1 MLRSFFHWKVFVNLI
16 VALVIFVGVVWLT
29 FRWLEFHTNH
39 GEEIQVPN
47 VVNMKVHQA
56 IEVLDD
62 QGLEYEVDSF
72 KYDPKFKPYQVLQ
85 IYPSPGSRVKDG
97 RTIVLKVNPKTYAPV
112 AVPDVLDRY
121 KYLAFRKFDLLGL
134 KVGDT
139 IYEPNIQKDAVIR
152 MMFNGRTIKP
162 GEKVPMFSTLDLVIG
177 SGPMRNVVIPNL
189 VGRTVAEAKAIIA
202 QNYFEVGLVEHED
215 GQNNDSDI
223 IYYQDP
229 ASGSVR
235 DQGMQIDL
243 WASKKTPAEM
253 QSKIQKLNSIYKTT
267 DDNVVSEPSDNQFI
281 PVPSEEPVYTTPKP
295 PVEKPKTTTSTNNT
309 KPAEEKPA
317 KKVIIE

>member
-47 VVNMKVHQA
+47 VVNMKVQQA

-62 QGLEYEVDSF
+62 QGLEYEVDSG
-72 KYDPKFKPYQVLQ
+72 KYDPKFKPLQVLK
-85 IYPSPGSRVKDG
+85 IYPHPGSRVKDG
-97 RTIVLKVNPKTYAPV
+97 RAILLKVNPKTYAPV

-152 MMFNGRTIKP
+152 MMFNGRVIKP

-189 VGRTVAEAKAIIA
+189 VGRTVAEAKAIIT
-202 QNYFEVGLVEHED
+202 QNYFEVGLVEYED

-253 QSKIQKLNSIYKTT
+253 QSKIQKLNSIYRTT
-267 DDNVVSEPSDNQFI
+267 DINNMPEP
-281 PVPSEEPVYTTPKP
+281 EEPVNTTPKP
-295 PVEKPKTTTSTNNT
+295 PVEKPKTTTNTNNTKPTET

-317 KKVIIE
+317 KKVIVE

>member
-1 MLRSFFHWKVFVNLI
+1 MLLPVNKHN
-16 VALVIFVGVVWLT
+16 WL
-29 FRWLEFHTNH
+29 L
-39 GEEIQVPN
+39 
-47 VVNMKVHQA
+47 
-56 IEVLDD
+56 L
-62 QGLEYEVDSF
+62 
-72 KYDPKFKPYQVLQ
+72 
-85 IYPSPGSRVKDG
+85 
-97 RTIVLKVNPKTYAPV
+97 PV

-152 MMFNGRTIKP
+152 MMFNGRVIKP
-162 GEKVPMFSTLDLVIG
+162 GEKVPMYSTLDLVIG

-189 VGRTVAEAKAIIA
+189 VGRTVAEAKAIIT

-215 GQNNDSDI
+215 GSSDDSDI

-253 QSKIQKLNSIYKTT
+253 QSQIQKLNSIYKTK
-267 DDNVVSEPSDNQFI
+267 DDEFMSEPSDNQFV
-281 PVPSEEPVYTTPKP
+281 PVPSEEPVNTTPKP
-295 PVEKPKTTTSTNNT
+295 PVEKPKPNTNTNST

-317 KKVIIE
+317 KKVIVE